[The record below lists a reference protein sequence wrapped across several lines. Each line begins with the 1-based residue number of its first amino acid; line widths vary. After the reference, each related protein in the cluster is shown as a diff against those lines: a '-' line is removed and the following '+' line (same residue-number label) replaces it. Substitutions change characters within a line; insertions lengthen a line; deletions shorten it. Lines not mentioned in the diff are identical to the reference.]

1 MADDLGATNVV
12 ITDPV
17 ESKAAEP
24 AAQAPSPTPPP
35 PAAPP
40 GTTPVRKIGKRIV
53 VIALVCLA
61 AAAGWSA
68 FFSHQ
73 VSTDDAQVDGHI
85 TSVSPRISG
94 YIDRLLVNDNQSVA
108 AGELLARIDPRD
120 YQAAVD
126 QASAALQA
134 AAAQAKSARIAVQL
148 TRDTVSSTIESSIA
162 AKTASESE
170 LLRSEHSLEQT
181 STATLK
187 AAEAALEA
195 KRAVSVRAQA
205 DLTRYRPL
213 LQTKDVSQL
222 QFDAVNATALVATS
236 ELALAEQKLA
246 EARIAVDIA
255 EAQASAAKAQLS
267 RSRALVRQSEAQQ
280 QQIAERDGQYQS
292 AVAAV
297 DRAKA
302 QLEIAKLQLSYTE
315 IRAPIAGVVTQ
326 KTVQLGDHVSPGQL
340 LLTLVP
346 LDQVYVT
353 ANFKETQL
361 EDVRPGQ
368 RAAIKADMYHK
379 LEFEGTVDS
388 ISGAAG
394 SRQALLPLQNA
405 TGNFVKVVQRIPVKI
420 LVKPSPRVGTVL
432 RPGTNVK
439 ATVYVR

>member
-1 MADDLGATNVV
+1 MANDLSATNVLT
-12 ITDPV
+12 TDP
-17 ESKAAEP
+17 EKSKP
-24 AAQAPSPTPPP
+24 AAQAPPPPTPG
-35 PAAPP
+35 APR
-40 GTTPVRKIGKRIV
+40 VRTLWKL
-53 VIALVCLA
+53 ALVLALVIIAVA
-61 AAAGWSA
+61 AALLA
-68 FFSHQ
+68 FFSDH

-94 YIDRLLVNDNQSVA
+94 YIDGLLVNDNQQVG

-126 QASAALQA
+126 QATAALQV
-134 AAAQAKSARIAVQL
+134 AAAQAKSARVAVQL
-148 TRDTVSSTIESSIA
+148 TKDTVSSGIESSIA
-162 AKTASESE
+162 AQTASESE
-170 LLRSEHSLEQT
+170 LLRSERSLNQT

-187 AAEAALEA
+187 AAEAAVEA
-195 KRAVSVRAQA
+195 KRAVNVRAQA
-205 DLTRYRPL
+205 DLARYRPL
-213 LQTKDVSQL
+213 LQTKDVSHL
-222 QFDAVNATALVATS
+222 QFDAVNATALVAAS
-236 ELALAEQKLA
+236 ELALAEQELG
-246 EARIAVDIA
+246 EARMAVDIA
-255 EAQASAAKAQLS
+255 GAQASAAKAQLS
-267 RSRALVRQSEAQQ
+267 RSQALVRQNEAQR
-280 QQIAERDGQYQS
+280 QQIEERDGQYQS

-361 EDVRPGQ
+361 EDMRPGQ

-394 SRQALLPLQNA
+394 SRQALLPPQNA

-420 LVKPSPRVGTVL
+420 LVKQNPRAGAVL